1 MSIHKKYCS
10 EVSIIGAIMH
20 SIISRDIRRFIHRHG
35 RYRFTKLYEL
45 IQKNASLDH
54 ISDVLD
60 IDHISIMHWK
70 TIFEMIGSDGL
81 PEFQSP
87 ARDIDPTQSF
97 ELIVN
102 EQPNETHTS
111 EEEKLERKKRFT
123 VY

>member
-1 MSIHKKYCS
+1 
-10 EVSIIGAIMH
+10 MH
-20 SIISRDIRRFIHRHG
+20 SVISRDIRRFIQRHG

-45 IQKNASLDH
+45 IQNNATLDY

-87 ARDIDPTQSF
+87 ARDIESSQSF
-97 ELIVN
+97 EVIVN
-102 EQPNETHTS
+102 EEPQDTYIS
-111 EEEKLERKKRFT
+111 EEERLERKKLFT
-123 VY
+123 VH

>member
-1 MSIHKKYCS
+1 MY
-10 EVSIIGAIMH
+10 
-20 SIISRDIRRFIHRHG
+20 SIISRDIRRFIQRHG

-45 IQKNASLDH
+45 IQSNASLDH

-87 ARDIDPTQSF
+87 ARDMKRSQSF
-97 ELIVN
+97 EVIVN
-102 EQPNETHTS
+102 EKPKETYVS

-123 VY
+123 VH

>member
-1 MSIHKKYCS
+1 
-10 EVSIIGAIMH
+10 MH
-20 SIISRDIRRFIHRHG
+20 SIISRDIRRFIQKHG

-45 IQKNASLDH
+45 IQNHASLEH

-60 IDHISIMHWK
+60 IDHITIMHWK

-87 ARDIDPTQSF
+87 ARDVEPFQSF

-102 EQPNETHTS
+102 EES
-111 EEEKLERKKRFT
+111 EERQVSDQEKTEKRKLFT

>member
-1 MSIHKKYCS
+1 
-10 EVSIIGAIMH
+10 MH
-20 SIISRDIRRFIHRHG
+20 SIISRDIRRFIQKHG

-45 IQKNASLDH
+45 IQNHASLEH

-60 IDHISIMHWK
+60 VDHITIMHWK

-87 ARDIDPTQSF
+87 ARDVEPSQSF

-102 EQPNETHTS
+102 EET
-111 EEEKLERKKRFT
+111 EERRVSDKEKTERRKLFT

>member
-1 MSIHKKYCS
+1 
-10 EVSIIGAIMH
+10 MH
-20 SIISRDIRRFIHRHG
+20 SIISRDIRRFIQKHG

-45 IQKNASLDH
+45 IQNHASLEHISGVLDVDH
-54 ISDVLD
+54 IT
-60 IDHISIMHWK
+60 IMHWK

-87 ARDIDPTQSF
+87 ARDLEPSQSF

-102 EQPNETHTS
+102 EES
-111 EEEKLERKKRFT
+111 EERHVSDKEKTERRKLFT